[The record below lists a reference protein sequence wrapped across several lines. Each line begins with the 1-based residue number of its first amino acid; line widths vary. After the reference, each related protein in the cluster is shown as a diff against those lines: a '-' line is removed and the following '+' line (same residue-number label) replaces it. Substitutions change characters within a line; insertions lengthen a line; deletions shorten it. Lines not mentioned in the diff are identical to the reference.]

1 MEGNLE
7 IMSGIRDKL
16 NLLLELQEDPDNPN
30 DNPLHDQPV
39 IDKPKF
45 AAHGAAVASSGT
57 CPATVPLGLVV
68 FGVQNFL
75 RNFFLKIFFR
85 EVKQSVYHE

>member
-16 NLLLELQEDPDNPN
+16 NLLLELQEDPDNPIPSLN
-30 DNPLHDQPV
+30 DQPV

-45 AAHGAAVASSGT
+45 AAHAAVASSGT
-57 CPATVPLGLVV
+57 CPATVPLG
-68 FGVQNFL
+68 
-75 RNFFLKIFFR
+75 K
-85 EVKQSVYHE
+85 HE

>member
-16 NLLLELQEDPDNPN
+16 NLLLELQEDPNNPSLN
-30 DNPLHDQPV
+30 DQPV

-45 AAHGAAVASSGT
+45 AAHAAADASSGT
-57 CPATVPLGLVV
+57 CPATVPLGTHGV
-68 FGVQNFL
+68 FYLKVQRISKLYKFA
-75 RNFFLKIFFR
+75 
-85 EVKQSVYHE
+85 

>member
-16 NLLLELQEDPDNPN
+16 NLLLELQEDSNNPSSN
-30 DNPLHDQPV
+30 DQPV

-45 AAHGAAVASSGT
+45 AAHAAVASSGT
-57 CPATVPLGLVV
+57 CPATVPLGKPIV
-68 FGVQNFL
+68 FSTNVSLTFH
-75 RNFFLKIFFR
+75 FR
-85 EVKQSVYHE
+85 RFKKSVYHEQIL

>member
-16 NLLLELQEDPDNPN
+16 NLLLELQEDPNNPSLN
-30 DNPLHDQPV
+30 DQPV

-45 AAHGAAVASSGT
+45 AAHADDAAASSGT
-57 CPATVPLGLVV
+57 CPATVPLGTHGV
-68 FGVQNFL
+68 FKFKVL
-75 RNFFLKIFFR
+75 RVSKIYKFA
-85 EVKQSVYHE
+85 

>member
-16 NLLLELQEDPDNPN
+16 NLLLELQEDPDNP
-30 DNPLHDQPV
+30 PSLHDQPV

-68 FGVQNFL
+68 FGVILFFSSKFFEK
-75 RNFFLKIFFR
+75 FFLKKFF
-85 EVKQSVYHE
+85 

>member
-16 NLLLELQEDPDNPN
+16 NLLLELQEDPNDKPSPN
-30 DNPLHDQPV
+30 DQQAV

-45 AAHGAAVASSGT
+45 AAHAAVASSGT
-57 CPATVPLGLVV
+57 CPATVPLGKPLC
-68 FGVQNFL
+68 FRQTFL
-75 RNFFLKIFFR
+75 
-85 EVKQSVYHE
+85 

>member
-16 NLLLELQEDPDNPN
+16 NLLLELQEDPNNPIPSLN
-30 DNPLHDQPV
+30 DQPV

-45 AAHGAAVASSGT
+45 AAHAAVASSGT
-57 CPATVPLGLVV
+57 CPATVPLG
-68 FGVQNFL
+68 
-75 RNFFLKIFFR
+75 K
-85 EVKQSVYHE
+85 HE

>member
-16 NLLLELQEDPDNPN
+16 NLLLELQEDPNNPSLN
-30 DNPLHDQPV
+30 DQPV

-45 AAHGAAVASSGT
+45 AAHADAAAASSGT
-57 CPATVPLGLVV
+57 CPATVPLGTHEV
-68 FGVQNFL
+68 
-75 RNFFLKIFFR
+75 FLKSNASQNYINLL
-85 EVKQSVYHE
+85 KSLAK

>member
-16 NLLLELQEDPDNPN
+16 NLLLELQEDPDNP
-30 DNPLHDQPV
+30 PSLHDQPV

-68 FGVQNFL
+68 FGVILFFSSKFFE
-75 RNFFLKIFFR
+75 NFF
-85 EVKQSVYHE
+85 S

>member
-16 NLLLELQEDPDNPN
+16 NLLLELQEDPDNPIPSLN
-30 DNPLHDQPV
+30 DQPV

-45 AAHGAAVASSGT
+45 AAHAAVTSSGT
-57 CPATVPLGLVV
+57 CPATVPLG
-68 FGVQNFL
+68 
-75 RNFFLKIFFR
+75 K
-85 EVKQSVYHE
+85 HE

>member
-30 DNPLHDQPV
+30 PPSLHDQPV

-68 FGVQNFL
+68 FGVILFFSSKFFE
-75 RNFFLKIFFR
+75 NFF
-85 EVKQSVYHE
+85 S

>member
-16 NLLLELQEDPDNPN
+16 NLLLELQEDPNNPN
-30 DNPLHDQPV
+30 PSLHDQPV

-45 AAHGAAVASSGT
+45 AAHANPVASSGT
-57 CPATVPLGLVV
+57 CPATVPLGIDGVFVV
-68 FGVQNFL
+68 L
-75 RNFFLKIFFR
+75 YIYFFIKNIFRPF
-85 EVKQSVYHE
+85 K

>member
-16 NLLLELQEDPDNPN
+16 NLLLELQEDPNNPSIN
-30 DNPLHDQPV
+30 DQPV

-45 AAHGAAVASSGT
+45 AAHADAAAASSGT
-57 CPATVPLGLVV
+57 CPATVPLGLNHCVFNTV
-68 FGVQNFL
+68 FGNFS
-75 RNFFLKIFFR
+75 F
-85 EVKQSVYHE
+85 